1 MPPVPPLPSTDS
13 GHSTATRSSL
23 DSSED
28 THSSGRSTAST
39 SVLAHSQV
47 DAKTQQQLHEQAR
60 HLEEQETMIKT
71 LNKQLT
77 HCESDLQAH
86 MDLVATLETSLT
98 DSERNRTLFNFL
110 I

>member
-1 MPPVPPLPSTDS
+1 
-13 GHSTATRSSL
+13 
-23 DSSED
+23 
-28 THSSGRSTAST
+28 
-39 SVLAHSQV
+39 
-47 DAKTQQQLHEQAR
+47 
-60 HLEEQETMIKT
+60 MIKT